1 MTRIEYRAELNRR
14 KRRRA
19 RKIKK
24 RITLVISFAGFML
37 MLGTAGASDLNAIPL
52 KQIIIQ
58 TSIGL
63 LMWVGGAWKG
73 ASSNELWRL

>member
-1 MTRIEYRAELNRR
+1 MTQIEHRAKLDRR

-19 RKIKK
+19 RKIAL
-24 RITLVISFAGFML
+24 TISVLGFLL

-58 TSIGL
+58 ISIGL

-73 ASSNELWRL
+73 GLFKFK

>member
-1 MTRIEYRAELNRR
+1 MTQIEHRAELGRR

-19 RKIKK
+19 RNIA
-24 RITLVISFAGFML
+24 RTISVLGFLL

-58 TSIGL
+58 ISIGL

-73 ASSNELWRL
+73 GLFK

>member
-1 MTRIEYRAELNRR
+1 MTQIEHRAELDRR

-19 RKIKK
+19 RNIA
-24 RITLVISFAGFML
+24 RTISVLGFLL

-73 ASSNELWRL
+73 GLLK

>member
-1 MTRIEYRAELNRR
+1 MAQIEHRAELNRR

-19 RKIKK
+19 RKIAL
-24 RITLVISFAGFML
+24 TISVLGFLL

-73 ASSNELWRL
+73 GLFKSK

>member
-1 MTRIEYRAELNRR
+1 MTQIEHRAELDRR

-19 RKIKK
+19 RKIAL
-24 RITLVISFAGFML
+24 TISVLGFLL

-58 TSIGL
+58 ISIGL

-73 ASSNELWRL
+73 GLFKSK

>member
-1 MTRIEYRAELNRR
+1 MTQIEHRAELDRR

-19 RKIKK
+19 RNIA
-24 RITLVISFAGFML
+24 RAISVLGFLL

-58 TSIGL
+58 ISIGL

-73 ASSNELWRL
+73 GLLK

>member
-1 MTRIEYRAELNRR
+1 MTQIEHRAELDRR

-19 RKIKK
+19 RNIA
-24 RITLVISFAGFML
+24 RTISVLGFLL
-37 MLGTAGASDLNAIPL
+37 MLGTAGASDLNEIPL

-58 TSIGL
+58 ISIGL

-73 ASSNELWRL
+73 GLFKSK

>member
-1 MTRIEYRAELNRR
+1 MTQIEHRAELDRR

-19 RKIKK
+19 RNIA
-24 RITLVISFAGFML
+24 RTISVLGFLL
-37 MLGTAGASDLNAIPL
+37 MLGTAGASDLGVIPL

-73 ASSNELWRL
+73 GLLK

>member
-1 MTRIEYRAELNRR
+1 MTQIEHRAELNRR

-19 RKIKK
+19 RNIA
-24 RITLVISFAGFML
+24 RTISVLGFLL

-58 TSIGL
+58 ISIGL

-73 ASSNELWRL
+73 GLLK

>member
-1 MTRIEYRAELNRR
+1 MTYKCRAELDRR
-14 KRRRA
+14 KRRRSRNIA
-19 RKIKK
+19 R
-24 RITLVISFAGFML
+24 TISVLGFLL

-58 TSIGL
+58 ISIGL

-73 ASSNELWRL
+73 GLFK

>member
-1 MTRIEYRAELNRR
+1 MTQIKHRAELDRR

-19 RKIKK
+19 RNIA
-24 RITLVISFAGFML
+24 RTISVLGFLL

-73 ASSNELWRL
+73 GLFKFK

>member
-1 MTRIEYRAELNRR
+1 MTQIEHRAELDRR

-19 RKIKK
+19 RNIA
-24 RITLVISFAGFML
+24 RTISVLGFL
-37 MLGTAGASDLNAIPL
+37 LLLGTAGASDLNAIPL

-58 TSIGL
+58 ISIGL

-73 ASSNELWRL
+73 GLFK

>member
-1 MTRIEYRAELNRR
+1 MTQIEHRVGLDRR

-19 RKIKK
+19 RNIA
-24 RITLVISFAGFML
+24 RTISVLGFLL

-73 ASSNELWRL
+73 GLFK

>member
-1 MTRIEYRAELNRR
+1 MTYKCRAELDRH

-19 RKIKK
+19 RNIA
-24 RITLVISFAGFML
+24 RTISVLGFLL

-58 TSIGL
+58 ISIGL

-73 ASSNELWRL
+73 GLFK

>member
-1 MTRIEYRAELNRR
+1 MTQIEHRAKLDRR

-19 RKIKK
+19 RKIAL
-24 RITLVISFAGFML
+24 TISVLGFLL

-52 KQIIIQ
+52 KQINIQ
-58 TSIGL
+58 ISIGL

-73 ASSNELWRL
+73 GLFKFK

>member
-1 MTRIEYRAELNRR
+1 MTQIEHRAELDRR

-19 RKIKK
+19 RNIA
-24 RITLVISFAGFML
+24 RTISVLGFLL

-58 TSIGL
+58 ISIGL

-73 ASSNELWRL
+73 GLLK

>member
-1 MTRIEYRAELNRR
+1 MTYKYRAELDRR
-14 KRRRA
+14 KRRRTRNIA
-19 RKIKK
+19 L
-24 RITLVISFAGFML
+24 TISVLGFLL
-37 MLGTAGASDLNAIPL
+37 MLGTAGASDLDVIPL

-73 ASSNELWRL
+73 GLFK

>member
-1 MTRIEYRAELNRR
+1 MTQIEHRVGLDRR

-19 RKIKK
+19 RNIA
-24 RITLVISFAGFML
+24 RTISVLGFLLV
-37 MLGTAGASDLNAIPL
+37 LGTAGASDLNAIPL

-73 ASSNELWRL
+73 GLFK

>member
-1 MTRIEYRAELNRR
+1 MTQIKHRAELDRR

-19 RKIKK
+19 RNIA
-24 RITLVISFAGFML
+24 RTISVLGFLL

-58 TSIGL
+58 ISIGL

-73 ASSNELWRL
+73 GLFK